1 MKLTM
6 REFRMLLLVTM
17 TAPLACAP
25 SVGEVGGESDSN
37 AIVASG
43 GAKKFQ
49 AIVPLFNYE
58 KRELFSYSSA
68 FFLAKESKTDV
79 SLSRMGSVTISLSGP
94 MMLQKVRR

>member
-17 TAPLACAP
+17 TTASACAP

-49 AIVPLFNYE
+49 AIVPVFYDQDGKYRSLAPAKN
-58 KRELFSYSSA
+58 KDIYS
-68 FFLAKESKTDV
+68 
-79 SLSRMGSVTISLSGP
+79 
-94 MMLQKVRR
+94 